1 MNERYIQQGEY
12 YIQDTVLQK
21 KISYKDT
28 VQVLNHQ
35 ERIIKDKSELI
46 ERLSNTLSACESNLK
61 ALEKDKEYYRTL
73 LEKLIG

>member
-61 ALEKDKEYYRTL
+61 SSEKDKEYYKTL